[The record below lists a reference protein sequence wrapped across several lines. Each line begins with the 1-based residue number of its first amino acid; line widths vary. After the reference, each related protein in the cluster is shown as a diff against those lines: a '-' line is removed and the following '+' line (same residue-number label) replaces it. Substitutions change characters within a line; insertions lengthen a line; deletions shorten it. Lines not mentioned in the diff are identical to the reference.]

1 MKTDSGDAGTRPPQQ
16 TRIHRMNGR
25 MFIGEIKKEVISMT
39 KLTTRLFCVLMALM
53 LCLSCTA
60 LAAEKQTELP
70 LSTKGE
76 KLVIYCDFNASQSS
90 VYSDLSEH
98 PVIKQMMDETGLTI
112 EFMHPPVNDDG
123 TFFNITIASGE
134 WPDLFYTDR
143 FHTTYPGGVE
153 GAMDDGIL
161 VNVNELV
168 PQYAPNFLQMV
179 EEYDEGTGYIK
190 NGIYGDNGAIVKL
203 GSMFLAPYV
212 NARVHYGPVVRADL
226 LEKYGLEAP
235 VTLDEYTNVLRTFKE
250 NGVEVPLA
258 LCNIFSQSGFY
269 NSNFLSSAFGVTW
282 NDFQVVD
289 GKVVYSMMQPGYKEM
304 VAFLNGWANEGL
316 IDRDSVN
323 RSLDD
328 CLTVFQNGKAGMTVY
343 HNSNTTTALKVGQ
356 TIDPDYEIVGLLFPR
371 KAAEDQLT
379 LARIVY
385 SLNNWSWQISQSCEN
400 PELAV
405 KFIDYL
411 HDDDTRLLTAWGP
424 GSEEFPT
431 FVEDE
436 NGMRTFT
443 DFMYE
448 NPKYDF
454 TTARQLYTLNTF
466 QVQYD
471 DMMERQQYYL
481 PQQLA
486 NWESWVTR
494 NSDADKIPSLVTMN
508 VDESREYS
516 DIMSKVNNYVEEQ
529 VYAFIFGQASMDDY
543 DAFVKQIENLGIARA
558 CEIKQAAYDRYIAR
572 SAK

>member
-1 MKTDSGDAGTRPPQQ
+1 
-16 TRIHRMNGR
+16 
-25 MFIGEIKKEVISMT
+25 MT
-39 KLTTRLFCVLMALM
+39 KLVKRLLCTMMAIM
-53 LCLSCTA
+53 MCFGGMA
-60 LAAEKQTELP
+60 FAAEKQSELP
-70 LSTKGE
+70 LTTKGE
-76 KLVIYCDFNASQSS
+76 TLVIYCDFNASQSS
-90 VYSDLSEH
+90 VYSDLTEH
-98 PVIKQMMDETGLTI
+98 PVIKKMVEETGI
-112 EFMHPPVNDDG
+112 DIQFMHPPVNDDG
-123 TFFNITIASGE
+123 TFFNTTIASGE

-168 PQYAPNFLQMV
+168 AELAPNFLQMV

-190 NGIYGDNGAIVKL
+190 TGIYGDNGAIVKF

-212 NARVHYGPVVRADL
+212 NARVHYGPVARADL
-226 LEKYGLEAP
+226 LNKYGLEAP
-235 VTLDEYTNVLRTFKE
+235 VTLDEYTNVLRTFKQ

-269 NSNFLSSAFGVTW
+269 NSNFLCSGFGVTW
-282 NDFQVVD
+282 NDFQLVD
-289 GKVVYSMMQPGYKEM
+289 GKVQYSMTLPGYKELL
-304 VAFLNGWANEGL
+304 AFMNGWAKEGL

-371 KAAEDQLT
+371 KAVEDQLT

-385 SLNNWSWQISQSCEN
+385 SLNSWSWQISQSCKN

-411 HDDDTRLLTAWGP
+411 HDDDTRLLTAWGT
-424 GSEEFPT
+424 GDEATPT
-431 FVEDE
+431 FTVDE

-516 DIMSKVNNYVEEQ
+516 DIMSKVNNYAEEQ
-529 VYAFIFGQASMDDY
+529 VYSFIFGEKPIEEF
-543 DAFVKQIENLGIARA
+543 DAFVEHIKGLGIERA
-558 CEIKQAAYDRYIAR
+558 CEIKQAAYDRYVAR
-572 SAK
+572 QAN

>member
-1 MKTDSGDAGTRPPQQ
+1 
-16 TRIHRMNGR
+16 
-25 MFIGEIKKEVISMT
+25 MT
-39 KLTTRLFCVLMALM
+39 KLVKRLLCTMMAIM
-53 LCLSCTA
+53 MCFGGMA
-60 LAAEKQTELP
+60 FAAEKQSELP
-70 LSTKGE
+70 LTTKGE
-76 KLVIYCDFNASQSS
+76 TLVIYCDFNASQSS
-90 VYSDLSEH
+90 VYSDLTEH
-98 PVIKQMMDETGLTI
+98 PVIKKMVEETGIDLQ
-112 EFMHPPVNDDG
+112 FMHPPVNDDG
-123 TFFNITIASGE
+123 TFFNTTIASGE

-153 GAMDDGIL
+153 GAMEDGIL

-168 PQYAPNFLQMV
+168 EKYAPNFLQMV

-190 NGIYGDNGAIVKL
+190 TGIYGDNGAIVKF

-212 NARVHYGPVVRADL
+212 NARVHYGPVARADL
-226 LEKYGLEAP
+226 LKKYGLEAP
-235 VTLDEYTNVLRTFKE
+235 VTLDEYTNVLRTFKQ

-269 NSNFLSSAFGVTW
+269 NSNFLCSGFGVTW
-282 NDFQVVD
+282 NDFQLVD
-289 GKVVYSMMQPGYKEM
+289 GKVQYSMTLPGYKELLSFM
-304 VAFLNGWANEGL
+304 NGWAKEGL

-328 CLTVFQNGKAGMTVY
+328 CLTVFQNGKAGMTVF

-385 SLNNWSWQISQSCEN
+385 SLNSWSWQISQSCKN

-405 KFIDYL
+405 KLIAYL
-411 HDDDTRLLTAWGP
+411 HDDATRLLTAWGT
-424 GSEEFPT
+424 GDEATPT
-431 FVEDE
+431 FTVDE

-516 DIMSKVNNYVEEQ
+516 DIMSKVNNYAEEQ
-529 VYAFIFGQASMDDY
+529 VYSFIFGEKPIEEF
-543 DAFVKQIENLGIARA
+543 DAFVEHIKALGIERA
-558 CEIKQAAYDRYIAR
+558 CEIKQAAYDRYVAR
-572 SAK
+572 QAN

>member
-1 MKTDSGDAGTRPPQQ
+1 
-16 TRIHRMNGR
+16 
-25 MFIGEIKKEVISMT
+25 MT
-39 KLTTRLFCVLMALM
+39 KLVKRLLCTMMAIM
-53 LCLSCTA
+53 MCFGGMA
-60 LAAEKQTELP
+60 FAAEKQSELP
-70 LSTKGE
+70 LTTKGE
-76 KLVIYCDFNASQSS
+76 TLVIYCDFNASQSS
-90 VYSDLSEH
+90 VYSDLTEH
-98 PVIKQMMDETGLTI
+98 PVIKKMVEETGI
-112 EFMHPPVNDDG
+112 DIQFMHPPVNDDG
-123 TFFNITIASGE
+123 TFFNTTIASGE

-168 PQYAPNFLQMV
+168 EKYAPNFLQMV

-190 NGIYGDNGAIVKL
+190 TGIYGDNGAIVKF

-212 NARVHYGPVVRADL
+212 NARVHYGPVARADL
-226 LEKYGLEAP
+226 LSKYGLEAP
-235 VTLDEYTNVLRTFKE
+235 VTLDEYTNVLRTFKQ

-269 NSNFLSSAFGVTW
+269 NSNFLCSGFGVTW
-282 NDFQVVD
+282 NDFQLVD
-289 GKVVYSMMQPGYKEM
+289 GKVQYSMTLPGYKELL
-304 VAFLNGWANEGL
+304 AFMNGWAKEGL

-371 KAAEDQLT
+371 KAVEDQLT

-385 SLNNWSWQISQSCEN
+385 SLNNWSWQISQSCKN

-411 HDDDTRLLTAWGP
+411 HDDDTRLLTAWGT
-424 GSEEFPT
+424 GDEATPT
-431 FVEDE
+431 FTVDE

-516 DIMSKVNNYVEEQ
+516 DIMSKVNNYAEEQ
-529 VYAFIFGQASMDDY
+529 VYSFIFGEKPIEEF
-543 DAFVKQIENLGIARA
+543 DAFVEHLKSLGIERA
-558 CEIKQAAYDRYIAR
+558 CEIKQTAYDRYIAR
-572 SAK
+572 QAN

>member
-1 MKTDSGDAGTRPPQQ
+1 MPDGMYKVPVLSSRAGRC
-16 TRIHRMNGR
+16 MNSW
-25 MFIGEIKKEVISMT
+25 MFMSEIKKGVLSMT
-39 KLTTRLFCVLMALM
+39 KRVKHLLCALLVIAFCFG
-53 LCLSCTA
+53 STA
-60 LAAEKQTELP
+60 IAAEKQSELP
-70 LSTKGE
+70 LTTKGE
-76 KLVIYCDFNASQSS
+76 TLVICCDFNASQAS

-98 PVIKQMMDETGLTI
+98 PVIKKMVEETGINL
-112 EFMHPPVNDDG
+112 EFMHPPVDDDG
-123 TFFNITIASGE
+123 TFFNTTIASGE

-143 FHTTYPGGVE
+143 FQTTYPGGVE

-161 VNVNELV
+161 INVNDLV
-168 PQYAPNFLQMV
+168 AEYAPNFLQMV

-190 NGIYGDNGAIVKL
+190 TGIYGDNGAIVKF

-212 NARVHYGPVVRADL
+212 NARVHYGPVVREDL
-226 LEKYGLEAP
+226 LKKYGLEAP
-235 VTLDEYTNVLRTFKE
+235 VTLDEYTNVLRTFKQ

-269 NSNFLSSAFGVTW
+269 NSNFLSSGFGVTW
-282 NDFQVVD
+282 NDFQLVD
-289 GKVVYSMMQPGYKEM
+289 GKVQYSMTMPGYKELLT
-304 VAFLNGWANEGL
+304 FLNGWAQEGL

-356 TIDPDYEIVGLLFPR
+356 TIDPDYEIKGLVFPR
-371 KAAEDQLT
+371 KAADDQLT

-385 SLNNWSWQISQSCEN
+385 SLNSWSWQISQSCKN

-411 HDDDTRLLTAWGP
+411 HDDDTRLLTAWGT
-424 GSEEFPT
+424 GDEITPT
-431 FVEDE
+431 FTEDE

-486 NWESWVTR
+486 NWESWITR

-516 DIMSKVNNYVEEQ
+516 DIMSKVNNYAEEQ
-529 VYAFIFGQASMDDY
+529 VYAFIFGEKPIEEF
-543 DAFVKQIENLGIARA
+543 DAFVEHIKSLGIERA
-558 CEIKQAAYDRYIAR
+558 CEIKQAAYDRYVAR
-572 SAK
+572 QAQ

>member
-1 MKTDSGDAGTRPPQQ
+1 MPDGMYKVPVLSSRAGRC
-16 TRIHRMNGR
+16 MNSW
-25 MFIGEIKKEVISMT
+25 MFMSEIKKGVLSMT
-39 KLTTRLFCVLMALM
+39 KRVKHLLCALLVIAFCFG
-53 LCLSCTA
+53 STA
-60 LAAEKQTELP
+60 IAAEKQSELP
-70 LSTKGE
+70 LTTKGE
-76 KLVIYCDFNASQSS
+76 TLVIYCDFNASQAS

-98 PVIKQMMDETGLTI
+98 PVIKKMVEETGINL

-123 TFFNITIASGE
+123 TFFNTTIASGE

-143 FHTTYPGGVE
+143 FQTTYPGGVE

-161 VNVNELV
+161 INVNDLV
-168 PQYAPNFLQMV
+168 AEYAPNFLQMV

-190 NGIYGDNGAIVKL
+190 TGIYGDNGAIVKF

-212 NARVHYGPVVRADL
+212 NARVHYGPVVREDL
-226 LEKYGLEAP
+226 LKKYGLEAP
-235 VTLDEYTNVLRTFKE
+235 VTLDEYTNVLRTFKQ

-269 NSNFLSSAFGVTW
+269 NSNFLSSGFGVTW
-282 NDFQVVD
+282 NDFQLVD
-289 GKVVYSMMQPGYKEM
+289 GKVQYSMTMPGYKELLT
-304 VAFLNGWANEGL
+304 FLNGWAQEGL

-356 TIDPDYEIVGLLFPR
+356 TIDPDYEIKGLVFPR
-371 KAAEDQLT
+371 KAADDQLT

-385 SLNNWSWQISQSCEN
+385 SLNSWSWQISQSCKN

-411 HDDDTRLLTAWGP
+411 HDDDTRLLTAWGT
-424 GSEEFPT
+424 GDEITPT
-431 FVEDE
+431 FTEDE

-486 NWESWVTR
+486 NWESWITR

-516 DIMSKVNNYVEEQ
+516 DIMSKVNNYAEEQ
-529 VYAFIFGQASMDDY
+529 VYAFIFGEKPIEEF
-543 DAFVKQIENLGIARA
+543 DAFVEHIKSLGIERA
-558 CEIKQAAYDRYIAR
+558 CEIKQAAYDRYVAR
-572 SAK
+572 QAQ

>member
-1 MKTDSGDAGTRPPQQ
+1 
-16 TRIHRMNGR
+16 MNSW
-25 MFIGEIKKEVISMT
+25 MFMSEIKKGVLSMT
-39 KLTTRLFCVLMALM
+39 KRVKHLLCALLVIAFCFGSMAI
-53 LCLSCTA
+53 
-60 LAAEKQTELP
+60 AAEKQSELP
-70 LSTKGE
+70 LTTKGE
-76 KLVIYCDFNASQSS
+76 TLVIYCDFNASQSS

-98 PVIKQMMDETGLTI
+98 PVIKKMVEETGINLQ
-112 EFMHPPVNDDG
+112 FMHPPVNDDG
-123 TFFNITIASGE
+123 TFFNTTIASGE

-161 VNVNELV
+161 VNVNDLV
-168 PQYAPNFLQMV
+168 AEYAPNFLQMV

-190 NGIYGDNGAIVKL
+190 TGIYGDNGAIVKF

-212 NARVHYGPVVRADL
+212 NARVHYGPVVREDL
-226 LEKYGLEAP
+226 LKKYGLEAP
-235 VTLDEYTNVLRTFKE
+235 VTLDEYTNVLRTFKQ

-269 NSNFLSSAFGVTW
+269 NSNFLSSGFGVTW
-282 NDFQVVD
+282 NDFQLVD
-289 GKVVYSMMQPGYKEM
+289 GKVQYSMTMPGYKELLT
-304 VAFLNGWANEGL
+304 FLNGWAQEGL

-356 TIDPDYEIVGLLFPR
+356 TIDPAYEIKGLLFPR
-371 KAAEDQLT
+371 KAADDQLT

-385 SLNNWSWQISQSCEN
+385 SLNSWSWQISQSCKN

-411 HDDDTRLLTAWGP
+411 HDDDTRLLTAWGT
-424 GSEEFPT
+424 GDEATPT
-431 FVEDE
+431 FTEDE

-481 PQQLA
+481 PQQLD
-486 NWESWVTR
+486 NWESWITG

-516 DIMSKVNNYVEEQ
+516 DIMSKVNNYAEEQ
-529 VYAFIFGQASMDDY
+529 VYAFIFGEKPIEEF
-543 DAFVKQIENLGIARA
+543 DAFVEHIRSLGIERA
-558 CEIKQAAYDRYIAR
+558 CEIKQAAYDRYVAR
-572 SAK
+572 QAQ

>member
-1 MKTDSGDAGTRPPQQ
+1 
-16 TRIHRMNGR
+16 
-25 MFIGEIKKEVISMT
+25 MT
-39 KLTTRLFCVLMALM
+39 KLVKRLLCTMMAIM
-53 LCLSCTA
+53 MCFGGMA
-60 LAAEKQTELP
+60 FAAEKQSELP
-70 LSTKGE
+70 LTTKGE
-76 KLVIYCDFNASQSS
+76 TLVIYCDFNASQAS
-90 VYSDLSEH
+90 VYSDLTEH
-98 PVIKQMMDETGLTI
+98 PVIKKMVEETGI
-112 EFMHPPVNDDG
+112 DIQFMHPPINDDG
-123 TFFNITIASGE
+123 TFFNTTIASGE

-153 GAMDDGIL
+153 GAMEDGIL

-168 PQYAPNFLQMV
+168 EKYAPNFLQMV

-190 NGIYGDNGAIVKL
+190 TGIYGDNGAIVKF

-212 NARVHYGPVVRADL
+212 NARVHYGPVARADL
-226 LEKYGLEAP
+226 LKKYGLEAP
-235 VTLDEYTNVLRTFKE
+235 VTLDEYTNVLRTFKQ

-269 NSNFLSSAFGVTW
+269 NSNFLCSGFGVTW
-282 NDFQVVD
+282 NDFQLVD
-289 GKVVYSMMQPGYKEM
+289 GKVQYSMTLPGYKELLSFM
-304 VAFLNGWANEGL
+304 NGWAKEGL

-328 CLTVFQNGKAGMTVY
+328 CLTVFQNGKAGMTVF

-371 KAAEDQLT
+371 KAVEDQLT

-385 SLNNWSWQISQSCEN
+385 SLNSWSWQISQSCKN

-411 HDDDTRLLTAWGP
+411 HDDDTRLLTAWGT
-424 GSEEFPT
+424 GDEATPT
-431 FVEDE
+431 FTVDE

-516 DIMSKVNNYVEEQ
+516 DIMSKVNNYAEEQ
-529 VYAFIFGQASMDDY
+529 VYSFIFGEKPIEEF
-543 DAFVKQIENLGIARA
+543 DAFVEHIKALGIERA
-558 CEIKQAAYDRYIAR
+558 CEIKQAAYDRYVAR
-572 SAK
+572 QAN